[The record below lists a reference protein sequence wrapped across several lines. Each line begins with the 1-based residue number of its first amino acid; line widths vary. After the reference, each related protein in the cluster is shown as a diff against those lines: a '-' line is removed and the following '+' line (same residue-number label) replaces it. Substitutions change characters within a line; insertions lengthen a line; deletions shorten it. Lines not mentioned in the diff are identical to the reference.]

1 MKQSF
6 AEINKQQK
14 DVDEISTSKIVSTI
28 LNLSQ
33 KLDQTSSLIDN
44 SVNIKDGANLKRRLN
59 NLIFSIS
66 QKVVVTSLK
75 IKWKKIA

>member
-14 DVDEISTSKIVSTI
+14 NVDEISTSKIVSTI

-44 SVNIKDGANLKRRLN
+44 SVNIKDAANLKKRLN

-66 QKVVVTSLK
+66 QKVVVTFLK